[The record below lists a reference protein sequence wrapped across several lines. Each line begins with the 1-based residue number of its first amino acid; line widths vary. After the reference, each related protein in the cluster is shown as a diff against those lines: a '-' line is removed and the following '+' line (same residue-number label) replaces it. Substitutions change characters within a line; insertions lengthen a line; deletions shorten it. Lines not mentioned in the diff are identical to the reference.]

1 MLRNLF
7 LVSFVLAN
15 QVIFSSDLLK
25 LVTELVDSS
34 PRTRA
39 AMADVK
45 SQKHGKDERE
55 SRFRS
60 PNFNID
66 TNYGTQTTESFGQ
79 PAVREDAARG
89 FNARMTQLLMDFGQ
103 SANALKESE
112 SVIEQSKQQH
122 LVARQGL
129 ILEVLT
135 AYLSVQ
141 RAQEVL
147 DSAIKAEN
155 NIKNQASLEDALVD
169 AGKGYRSDV
178 LHAKAQLASA
188 QARRVRAEG
197 SLDVAKARMEAVC
210 GELYPKVRY
219 FQKVNYSSKD
229 LPKSLVEAKKTALEN
244 NLQLRV
250 GSARSQALGHRLDA
264 ARIEDKAPK
273 VELVAQIERNWDAD
287 GVLRRKRDDRFMV
300 QVSWDQNFGSAEP
313 NRLGAIQQDLEA
325 SRQREQETIQLV
337 GEQVLIAWRNYA
349 TANSNEEII
358 KNQVE
363 LARQFL
369 DAARQERK
377 SGRRSLLDVLSAETR
392 VLDAEADLFATSY
405 DKKIAAFTLMQA
417 VGILDLKHI
426 AVLTK

>member
-1 MLRNLF
+1 
-7 LVSFVLAN
+7 
-15 QVIFSSDLLK
+15 
-25 LVTELVDSS
+25 
-34 PRTRA
+34 
-39 AMADVK
+39 
-45 SQKHGKDERE
+45 
-55 SRFRS
+55 
-60 PNFNID
+60 
-66 TNYGTQTTESFGQ
+66 
-79 PAVREDAARG
+79 
-89 FNARMTQLLMDFGQ
+89 MTQLLMDFGQ

-112 SVIEQSKQQH
+112 SVIEQTKQQH
-122 LVARQGL
+122 LAARQGL

-210 GELYPKVRY
+210 GDLYPKVRY
-219 FQKVNYSSKD
+219 SQKINYLSKD
-229 LPKSLVEAKKTALEN
+229 LPKSLSEAKKVALEN

-250 GSARSQALGHRLDA
+250 GSARSQALSHRYEA

-273 VELVAQIERNWDAD
+273 VELVTQIERNWDAD

-300 QVSWDQNFGSAEP
+300 QVSWDQNFGSAET
-313 NRLGAIQQDLEA
+313 NRLGSIQQDLEA

-337 GEQVLIAWRNYA
+337 GEQVLIAWRNFT
-349 TANSNEEII
+349 TANNNEEII

-377 SGRRSLLDVLSAETR
+377 AGRRSLLDVLSAETR